1 MVNVEDRIPQ
11 NPNQFN
17 LQNLP
22 ESDKIILTRDDNP
35 LKEGTAINRDLL
47 MKLQGFINQ
56 TTKLGEDGSIIQEN
70 ETGTLTTKQNEDG
83 SIVATFVGKN
93 GQQIIKTTSLNPDGS
108 ISEVITG

>member
-17 LQNLP
+17 LQNLA
-22 ESDKIILTRDDNP
+22 ESGKIILTRDDNP
-35 LKEGTAINRDLL
+35 LKEGTPINRDLF

-56 TTKLGEDGSIIQEN
+56 TTKLGENGSIIQEN
-70 ETGTLTTKQNEDG
+70 ETGTLTTTLSENG
-83 SIVATFVGKN
+83 NIVATFLGKN
-93 GQQIIKTTSLNPDGS
+93 GQQIIKTTSVNPDGS